1 MFAETVIGAPHGILV
16 SRITVYLSNAK
27 NTGAVALKIN
37 PTIYCA
43 SFKFAK

>member
-27 NTGAVALKIN
+27 NTGAVALKI
-37 PTIYCA
+37 TIYCV